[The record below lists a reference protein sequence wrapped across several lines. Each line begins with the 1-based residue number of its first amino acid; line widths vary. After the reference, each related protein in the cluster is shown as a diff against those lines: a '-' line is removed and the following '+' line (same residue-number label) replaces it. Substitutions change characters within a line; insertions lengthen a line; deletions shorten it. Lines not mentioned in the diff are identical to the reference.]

1 MIVTKVTKLGK
12 DRFLIKLD
20 TGISFPLYKTEMN
33 RFDTKEGS
41 DLSDGELDEI
51 MTRILPSRCIKRAMN
66 LLQKK
71 SYAQAEL
78 AGKLED
84 GGYPEEIVSKAME
97 YVMSFGYIDDVRYAA
112 DYIRYHS
119 SQGRGRNRI
128 RLELR
133 GKGISDEAF
142 DKAWDQ
148 MEEVG
153 LVADSNAQIEKLLE
167 KKHFSPDMDRS
178 DKEKIAAFILRRG
191 FSSEDIFRCMRS
203 YSGRSVV

>member
-84 GGYPEEIVSKAME
+84 GGSPEKA
-97 YVMSFGYIDDVRYAA
+97 GR
-112 DYIRYHS
+112 R
-119 SQGRGRNRI
+119 SQ
-128 RLELR
+128 
-133 GKGISDEAF
+133 
-142 DKAWDQ
+142 
-148 MEEVG
+148 
-153 LVADSNAQIEKLLE
+153 
-167 KKHFSPDMDRS
+167 H
-178 DKEKIAAFILRRG
+178 
-191 FSSEDIFRCMRS
+191 RCD
-203 YSGRSVV
+203 